1 MKPTKRAAALVMA
14 AVMLLTLL
22 CACGGGEEMPE
33 EERFDLRVCVQEEPA
48 VLDPAMAGAAGKSVM
63 YHLFENL
70 MRLSDNGDGVAKLD
84 YGIASGYTVT
94 ENEDGTETYVFNL
107 RETARWSDGTKLTA
121 SDFVF
126 AWRRLANPET
136 ESANHTLLSGVVG
149 YDKVREGEDP
159 SQLAVSAENKY
170 TLSVTLKAHD
180 PYFLENVC
188 TAVATM
194 PLRRSIVEDG
204 GQTWSSGVGGFVS
217 NGPYKLERWEQGKS
231 MLLHVNDGYHE
242 AKRLGPDT
250 IRFIFASDAAAYE
263 LYQNGEVDFVED
275 LPEDVLRELSAQ
287 EDWTATPLAAT
298 YTVLINNLV
307 SPLDIETV
315 REAFA
320 LSIDCDAVAA
330 AAEAGSVAAAG
341 LVPYGIADGEDSED
355 DFRTVGGALRGARVD
370 DHAENCSQ
378 ARLRMSGTEYPGG
391 QGFPPIEYIYE
402 SSDANDAVAK
412 AVQTMWKEVIGVNVI
427 LRPVSAEELETALA
441 EKTYQLAGLRI
452 GATINDAFN
461 FLGMWRSNSAE
472 NCISYSNETYDVLL
486 GVAENSANSNA
497 RAAFM
502 HDAETLLIED
512 EVLLP
517 LYYYV
522 NSSLLH
528 EELSGVY
535 CDVMGNYYFRNVYKD
550 AAQNAA

>member
-1 MKPTKRAAALVMA
+1 MKTTKRTAAFLMTA
-14 AVMLLTLL
+14 AMLLTLL
-22 CACGGGEEMPE
+22 CACGGGGEETPE
-33 EERFDLRVCVQEEPA
+33 EEQFDLRVCVQGEPS

-70 MRLSDNGDGVAKLD
+70 MRLSDDGDGVAKLD
-84 YGIASGYTVT
+84 YGIASGHTVT
-94 ENEDGTETYVFNL
+94 ENEDGTETYVFDL

-126 AWRRLANPET
+126 AWRRLANPKT
-136 ESANHTLLSGVVG
+136 ESPNHTLLSGIVG
-149 YDKVREGEDP
+149 YDEVREGGDT
-159 SQLAVSAENKY
+159 STLAVNAENKY

-194 PLRRSIVEDG
+194 PLRRSIVEDSG
-204 GQTWSSGVGGFVS
+204 GTWDSGAAGFVS
-217 NGPYKLERWEQGKS
+217 NGPYMLESWRRGER
-231 MLLHVNDGYHE
+231 MALRVNEGYHE

-250 IRFIFASDAAAYE
+250 IQFFFASDAEAYA

-275 LPEDVLRELSAQ
+275 LPEDVLRELSLQ

-307 SPLDIETV
+307 SPLDIETI
-315 REAFA
+315 REALS

-355 DFRTVGGALRGARVD
+355 DFRTVGGALHGARTEDYV
-370 DHAENCSQ
+370 ENCSQ

-402 SSDANDAVAK
+402 SSDANDAERVHRRECCPARRQCGGACSRAFGK
-412 AVQTMWKEVIGVNVI
+412 D
-427 LRPVSAEELETALA
+427 VSACRTPCRRDDQRRFWLSWHV
-441 EKTYQLAGLRI
+441 
-452 GATINDAFN
+452 AFRQRGK
-461 FLGMWRSNSAE
+461 LH
-472 NCISYSNETYDVLL
+472 LL
-486 GVAENSANSNA
+486 QQ
-497 RAAFM
+497 
-502 HDAETLLIED
+502 
-512 EVLLP
+512 
-517 LYYYV
+517 
-522 NSSLLH
+522 
-528 EELSGVY
+528 
-535 CDVMGNYYFRNVYKD
+535 RNV
-550 AAQNAA
+550 